1 MVASPGGNEV
11 CDPDVIK
18 NRRQR
23 HKRLVRLVP
32 KLKIS
37 VKTENFVKVND
48 ARGEVTSPHGPA
60 DDTSHTETMTKIT
73 VSETS
78 EPKMPV
84 GAH

>member
-1 MVASPGGNEV
+1 MTV

-18 NRRQR
+18 NRRKR

-60 DDTSHTETMTKIT
+60 DDTQRTARLMTKIT
-73 VSETS
+73 VYETG

-84 GAH
+84 GAR

>member
-1 MVASPGGNEV
+1 MTV

-23 HKRLVRLVP
+23 HKRLVGLVP

-48 ARGEVTSPHGPA
+48 VRAREVTSPHGPA
-60 DDTSHTETMTKIT
+60 DDTRRTPRVMTKIT
-73 VSETS
+73 AYETG